1 MFDFHHMSKSPA
13 VFDIQKLKWMN
24 SEYMKAME
32 FDTFYEMALPYI
44 QEAITKD
51 YDLKKKN
58 CGSCEDKTRFPDIPR
73 QIDFFETLPE
83 YDPSML
89 MFIKK

>member
-1 MFDFHHMSKSPA
+1 MKVFDFHHMSKSPA

-51 YDLKKKN
+51 YDLKKIAALV
-58 CGSCEDKTRFPDIPR
+58 KTRIEVFPGYPGAD
-73 QIDFFETLPE
+73 
-83 YDPSML
+83 
-89 MFIKK
+89 